1 MLSEECIKV
10 LDARLGNVINQDSCL
25 EDIFTGFT
33 YSELLQFARTC
44 YNLGVNDSI
53 ELMEDERFDVE
64 ENVLAKLIKL
74 TT

>member
-1 MLSEECIKV
+1 MLSEGYVKS
-10 LDARLGNVINQDSCL
+10 LDLRLGNVINQNSNL
-25 EDIFTGFT
+25 EDIYTGFT
-33 YSELLQFARTC
+33 YSDLLQFARTC

-53 ELMEDERFDVE
+53 RLMEDERFDVE